1 MKVQVINANY
11 NNKKNCLTMFKYFII
26 FYNYIK
32 F

>member
-1 MKVQVINANY
+1 MKVQVINV